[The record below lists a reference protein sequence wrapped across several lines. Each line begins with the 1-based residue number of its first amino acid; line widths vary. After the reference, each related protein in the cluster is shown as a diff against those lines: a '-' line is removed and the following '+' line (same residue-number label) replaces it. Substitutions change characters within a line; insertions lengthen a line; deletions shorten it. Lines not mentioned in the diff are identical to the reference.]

1 MTWSS
6 YGMMIYFLAFVLG
19 ACVGSFLNVCIYR
32 IPKGESI
39 VSPRSKCRCGKMIP
53 FYDNIPILSWILLRG
68 KARCCGQAISP
79 RYIIVETLT
88 GLIFLSLFKVYGFTS
103 SFVVSSIFCSILIV
117 IAYIDFD
124 TMEIYDALSIGGMFV
139 GFVCSMISPEL
150 MCEFSRYEAVKRS
163 FIGACFG
170 SGLMLWIAV
179 LSEIIFKREA
189 VGFGD
194 VKLMGLIG
202 AFTGVD
208 GSMFSIF
215 GGCLIGSVILVPLLL
230 IKNFSKNKRILK
242 SREIPFAPF
251 LVVGSISYTIFFNQT
266 CSDMLMYFSF

>member
-1 MTWSS
+1 
-6 YGMMIYFLAFVLG
+6 
-19 ACVGSFLNVCIYR
+19 
-32 IPKGESI
+32 
-39 VSPRSKCRCGKMIP
+39 
-53 FYDNIPILSWILLRG
+53 
-68 KARCCGQAISP
+68 
-79 RYIIVETLT
+79 
-88 GLIFLSLFKVYGFTS
+88 
-103 SFVVSSIFCSILIV
+103 
-117 IAYIDFD
+117 
-124 TMEIYDALSIGGMFV
+124 MEIYDALSIGGMFV

-150 MCEFSRYEAVKRS
+150 MCEFSRYEAIRRS

-202 AFTGVD
+202 AFAGVD

-251 LVVGSISYTIFFNQT
+251 LVVGSISYMIFFNQT

>member
-6 YGMMIYFLAFVLG
+6 CGMMIYFLAFVLG

-170 SGLMLWIAV
+170 SGLML
-179 LSEIIFKREA
+179 
-189 VGFGD
+189 
-194 VKLMGLIG
+194 
-202 AFTGVD
+202 D

-215 GGCLIGSVILVPLLL
+215 GGCLIGSVTLLPILL
-230 IKNFSKNKRILK
+230 IKNFSKNKLILK

-251 LVVGSISYTIFFNQT
+251 LVVGSISYMIFFNQT

>member
-1 MTWSS
+1 
-6 YGMMIYFLAFVLG
+6 MMIYFLAFVLG

-88 GLIFLSLFKVYGFTS
+88 GLIFLSLFKVYGLTS

-117 IAYIDFD
+117 IAYTDVD
-124 TMEIYDALSIGGMFV
+124 TMEMYDVSSVGGMFV

-150 MCEFSRYEAVKRS
+150 MC
-163 FIGACFG
+163 
-170 SGLMLWIAV
+170 
-179 LSEIIFKREA
+179 
-189 VGFGD
+189 
-194 VKLMGLIG
+194 
-202 AFTGVD
+202 AFA
-208 GSMFSIF
+208 
-215 GGCLIGSVILVPLLL
+215 
-230 IKNFSKNKRILK
+230 R
-242 SREIPFAPF
+242 
-251 LVVGSISYTIFFNQT
+251 
-266 CSDMLMYFSF
+266 